1 MDLVALIHQCT
12 PPHVSV
18 ETMGRLISVESAK
31 RANAIGY
38 KIVKKTGEVFFLT
51 AQPKSKDEAIAW
63 ATWFYD
69 RGYKFDAG
77 PAQVNSTNFARFGL
91 TPVTVFD
98 LCSNIKVGAEILTE
112 CYARALKRYKEEQVA
127 IRRALS
133 CYQSGNFNT
142 GFATGYVAKIV
153 KADFPG
159 YANEGRKR

>member
-18 ETMGRLISVESAK
+18 ETMGRIVTVEST
-31 RANAIGY
+31 RRPYLIGY
-38 KIVKKTGEVFFLT
+38 KVVKNTGEIFYLT
-51 AQPKSKDEAIAW
+51 TKPKNKDEAIAW
-63 ATWFYD
+63 ATWFHE

-77 PAQVNSTNFARFGL
+77 PAQVNSVNFARYGL

-98 LCSNIKVGAEILTE
+98 LCTNIKVGAEILTE
-112 CYARALKRYKEEQVA
+112 CYARALKRYKVEQVA

-142 GFATGYVAKIV
+142 GFATGYVAKV
-153 KADFPG
+153 VNADFPG
-159 YANEGRKR
+159 YANESAKR